1 MKTKGFVKFIEFLRD
16 LVEIGIFICVCILV
30 SLSSKDPFKSHFIGN
45 MSNYFYNYPEA
56 ITSIVNMCICKN
68 ETFDHSCTEEEN
80 IKGCFNITSEI
91 ADFKPLF
98 KRKLESYSF
107 CTDMTESFARNEG
120 RRLSYI
126 FDLNYQAIRRISIAL
141 LVICLSFVVLIVI
154 MLIFYCIFKDDRR
167 SDENPCCKSLIILG
181 TVLIYILWIAKF
193 VLSLILFHFIE
204 DGDIGKYDS
213 FLDCKN
219 VKENYFE
226 KFDDISKLRRC
237 FLAFAILNIIS
248 ECLDKAKDLFEVCGD
263 PDESNS
269 SSLNSSDIKKILSTN
284 KK

>member
-1 MKTKGFVKFIEFLRD
+1 MKTKGLVKFIEFLRS
-16 LVEIGIFICVCILV
+16 LAEIGIFICVFILV
-30 SLSSKDPFKSHFIGN
+30 SLSSKDPFKSHVIGN
-45 MSNYFYNYPEA
+45 MSNYFNNYPEA
-56 ITSIVNMCICKN
+56 ITSLVNMCICKN
-68 ETFDHSCTEEEN
+68 ETFDHFCTEEEN

-91 ADFKPLF
+91 DDFKPLF
-98 KRKLESYSF
+98 KRKLESDSF

-126 FDLNYQAIRRISIAL
+126 FDLNYQAIRKISIAL
-141 LVICLSFVVLIVI
+141 LVVCLAFVFLIVV
-154 MLIFYCIFKDDRR
+154 MMIFYFIFKNDRR
-167 SDENPCCKSLIILG
+167 SDENPWKSLIIFG
-181 TVLIYILWIAKF
+181 TVLMYIAWIAKF

-263 PDESNS
+263 PDESNA
-269 SSLNSSDIKKILSTN
+269 SSLNSTQIRNMLAADKK
-284 KK
+284 